1 LKAERDHEAL
11 NVLEKL
17 RRKCGIAGW
26 GFDGVDSTNTTPEI
40 ASHEAGPLKT
50 LGLLWVYP
58 REAFVAFGSATVT
71 IGRGADADAVLPSE
85 HVSRVH
91 ARVKRAGPLFILSD
105 AGSRNGTFRN
115 GEAISEAPLDLGD
128 VVRVGDWIA
137 VVVELRRTD
146 EALPLFA
153 EPEPGLILGPRSLTE
168 WQRLVQVAKSRIP
181 ILLEGPTG
189 VGKEVYARS
198 LHRQSLRRGSF
209 VAVNC
214 SALPEA
220 LAEAQLFGHARG
232 AFTGALNVSPGLI
245 AAADGGTLLLDE
257 LAELPAS
264 QQAKLLRVIE
274 EGEVLR
280 LGEVTPRAVDVRL
293 VAACQRPLWELVQR
307 GTFRADLL
315 GRLSGTT
322 VRLPALRERRE
333 EIPRL
338 FLRAFVGGGGDA
350 SRLKANAVEALCLAP
365 WPLNV
370 RQLALFAENAATSLR
385 AGKEIGRRAILDLLA
400 EGGAELVAPLPAAE
414 SQTASPPDAESER
427 ALGRRRALWFAR
439 HRHQLEQLSAALA
452 SCNGNVTEAA
462 RQVGISRS
470 AAVRLLDAQKE
481 LRLVPPSG

>member
-1 LKAERDHEAL
+1 
-11 NVLEKL
+11 
-17 RRKCGIAGW
+17 
-26 GFDGVDSTNTTPEI
+26 VDSTNTTPEI
-40 ASHEAGPLKT
+40 ASQEAGAPKT

-58 REAFVAFGSATVT
+58 REAFAAFSGATLT
-71 IGRGADADAVLPSE
+71 IGRGATADVVLASE
-85 HVSRVH
+85 HVSRAH
-91 ARVKRAGPLFILSD
+91 ARVRRVGPLFVLSD

-137 VVVELRRTD
+137 VVVALPRAE
-146 EALPLFA
+146 EASPLFA
-153 EPEPGLILGPRSLTE
+153 EPEPGLILGPRSLSE
-168 WQRLVQVAKSRIP
+168 WRRLIQVAKSRIP

-198 LHRQSLRRGSF
+198 LHRQSQRRGSF

-214 SALPEA
+214 SALPET

-232 AFTGALNVSPGLI
+232 AFTGALKASPGLI

-280 LGEVTPRAVDVRL
+280 LGETTPRAVDVRL

-307 GTFRADLL
+307 GAFRADLL
-315 GRLSGTT
+315 GRLSGST

-338 FLRAFVGGGGDA
+338 FLRAFVGASGDA
-350 SRLKANAVEALCLAP
+350 SRLKPNAVEALCLAP

-370 RQLALFAENAATSLR
+370 RQLVLFAENAATSLG
-385 AGKEIGRRAILDLLA
+385 AATEIGRRAILELLA
-400 EGGAELVAPLPAAE
+400 EGGAELVEPLPSSE
-414 SQTASPPDAESER
+414 SSAASPLDAESER

-439 HRHQLEQLSAALA
+439 HRPQLEQLLAALP
-452 SCNGNVTEAA
+452 SCNGNVAEAA
-462 RQVGISRS
+462 RQVGVSRS
-470 AAVRLLDAQKE
+470 AAVRLLEAEKE
-481 LRLVPPSG
+481 LRQVARSG